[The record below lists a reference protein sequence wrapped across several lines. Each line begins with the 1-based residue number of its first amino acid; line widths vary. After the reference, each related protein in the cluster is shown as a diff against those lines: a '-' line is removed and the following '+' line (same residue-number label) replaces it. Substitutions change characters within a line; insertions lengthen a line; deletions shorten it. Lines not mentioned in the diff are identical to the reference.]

1 LGPSRSHPAVA
12 PSTYRSSWAG
22 HGAIPSLCI
31 SGSPQELVKCC
42 ILRGFPDLL
51 KSHVFRVG
59 DGHALG
65 FQQQVAYVGVAAPAV
80 DQHADIA
87 VDGLDDSKA
96 HLGAAIV
103 QNPVEVLDQH
113 GGELRK
119 W

>member
-1 LGPSRSHPAVA
+1 MCTQASPAPDLPA
-12 PSTYRSSWAG
+12 RLNNQTNCLALLQGWKN
-22 HGAIPSLCI
+22 
-31 SGSPQELVKCC
+31 GSPQELVKCC

-96 HLGAAIV
+96 HLGAA
-103 QNPVEVLDQH
+103 
-113 GGELRK
+113 
-119 W
+119 